1 MITNRSHSSTSHPLR
16 GLVRAILFIVCGIGV
31 VAAIV
36 HARDV
41 DQAGSAPREDNAWRI
56 DILSFAGPTSCPFCW
71 QPIAISE
78 NFDGVTPPALPPGWL
93 ATNSKV
99 HHRFG
104 SHQLWTAEATG
115 GHTSQRS
122 LY

>member
-41 DQAGSAPREDNAWRI
+41 DQAGSVPAGVSIVKSTVLPSRSSNFQSVLIQQSAPIHAR
-56 DILSFAGPTSCPFCW
+56 
-71 QPIAISE
+71 
-78 NFDGVTPPALPPGWL
+78 
-93 ATNSKV
+93 
-99 HHRFG
+99 
-104 SHQLWTAEATG
+104 
-115 GHTSQRS
+115 
-122 LY
+122 